1 MGKTRIVQHHRYN
14 ILQQQHSQRHNRW
27 ADGEAEAK
35 DYYSDHE
42 LNSFA
47 IFKNQLNKRRKEVI
61 TSQSIDLQIMT
72 SDVKD
77 KVQASILQWEIQS
90 HSKVFFNIS

>member
-1 MGKTRIVQHHRYN
+1 MNN
-14 ILQQQHSQRHNRW
+14 IANDIT
-27 ADGEAEAK
+27 DGEAEAK
-35 DYYSDHE
+35 DYFSDHK
-42 LNSFA
+42 LISFA
-47 IFKNQLNKRRKEVI
+47 VSKNQLHKRRKEVI

-77 KVQASILQWEIQS
+77 KVQASTLQWEIQS